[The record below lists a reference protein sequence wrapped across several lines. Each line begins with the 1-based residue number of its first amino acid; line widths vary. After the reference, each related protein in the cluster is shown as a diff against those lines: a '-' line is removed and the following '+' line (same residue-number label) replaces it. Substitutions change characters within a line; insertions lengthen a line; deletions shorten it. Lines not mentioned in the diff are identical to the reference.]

1 MRGVLNRSLC
11 RGCALGLALLVLSS
25 EVFATGLQVWPTKVF
40 VTTERGAD
48 GLRLR
53 NNGKRVLHAQV
64 RVFRWEQVNGEDV
77 LEPTREVAVSPPML
91 ELAPG
96 AEHLVR
102 VVRLGPPPV
111 GSEASYRLIVDE
123 LPIDETDAARK
134 SGLQYVLRYSIPVFL
149 SPRDTEQVSPV
160 LHTRLVRDGRA
171 RFLEVE
177 NAGNGHAQ
185 IADLAFVTGGQRR
198 IIARGLSG
206 YVLPGQRRRWALSDG
221 LDLSGNGAF
230 KARINGEAA
239 ERTLAPAA
247 AIR

>member
-1 MRGVLNRSLC
+1 MRRVLIRRLC
-11 RGCALGLALLVLSS
+11 AGSSLGLALLALATGA
-25 EVFATGLQVWPTKVF
+25 FATGLQVWPTKVF
-40 VTTERGAD
+40 IAAERGAD

-53 NNGKRVLHAQV
+53 NHGERVLHAQV
-64 RVFRWEQVNGEDV
+64 RVFRWEQVEGEDV
-77 LEPTREVAVSPPML
+77 LEPAREVAVSPPMV

-96 AEHLVR
+96 AEQLVR
-102 VVRLGPPPV
+102 VVRLGPPPI
-111 GSEASYRLIVDE
+111 GREASYRLIVDE
-123 LPIDETDAARK
+123 LPIDETAARK

-149 SPRDTEQVSPV
+149 SPRKTEQVSPV
-160 LHTRLVRDGRA
+160 LHTRLVRDGRV

-185 IADLAFVTGGQRR
+185 IADLAFVAGGQRR
-198 IIARGLSG
+198 IVARGLSG
-206 YVLPGQRRRWALSDG
+206 YVLPGQRRRWALSDD
-221 LDLSGNGAF
+221 LDLSGDGAF